1 MKKIIFGAL
10 TALFVSGFA
19 IANDVTMETKINDNV
34 KQMKTYC
41 KITVKTTHPNGT
53 VTYDVSYYEVSNGSE
68 GVKQCNAIKAKVEK
82 SLNLY

>member
-1 MKKIIFGAL
+1 
-10 TALFVSGFA
+10 
-19 IANDVTMETKINDNV
+19 
-34 KQMKTYC
+34 MKTYC